1 LPKESR
7 GWAFR
12 LSLVGSVL
20 IFLNA
25 IWIYS
30 NDKPIV
36 LTNNAN
42 LTTVGAINNSTA
54 FWGRISFGYGGM
66 VGGLWTPFWLI
77 FSIALFA
84 CTLQIYRKPRAHRIL
99 GIPMMIFSLLSLPV
113 GGGFLIGSILAFIG
127 GMMAI
132 EWPTP
137 FSETFVGKMIRT
149 IRLDSKVAGGL
160 LNDANSLRSGI
171 LALLFTGITMGFGN
185 AVYVFNLNLIKTKPA
200 DAYNILLQGKL
211 GMDIMTA
218 ANAISFIGITFLRWI
233 AFSVI
238 LYVVMVKLKG
248 HEADY
253 EKIASVVAFAFIP
266 LSIQAFLPVLFSN
279 EPYLS
284 FNWPFALLALSTLW
298 VALAVFVFARQMFEL
313 KAREALGVTLLA
325 GALYLLLESLF
336 VLVVLSVPS
345 VSLPGVIIQFQA
357 LSVNTML
364 FFFSLAVALA
374 FLLGGLSRKRL

>member
-1 LPKESR
+1 
-7 GWAFR
+7 
-12 LSLVGSVL
+12 
-20 IFLNA
+20 
-25 IWIYS
+25 
-30 NDKPIV
+30 
-36 LTNNAN
+36 
-42 LTTVGAINNSTA
+42 
-54 FWGRISFGYGGM
+54 
-66 VGGLWTPFWLI
+66 
-77 FSIALFA
+77 
-84 CTLQIYRKPRAHRIL
+84 
-99 GIPMMIFSLLSLPV
+99 
-113 GGGFLIGSILAFIG
+113 
-127 GMMAI
+127 
-132 EWPTP
+132 
-137 FSETFVGKMIRT
+137 
-149 IRLDSKVAGGL
+149 
-160 LNDANSLRSGI
+160 
-171 LALLFTGITMGFGN
+171 MGFGN

-284 FNWPFALLALSTLW
+284 FNWPFAVLALSTLW

-374 FLLGGLSRKRL
+374 FLLRGLSRKRL